1 MELQQPVQGNTAST
15 VKPVDA
21 KIAVH
26 TKILTPKEL
35 AELLKVQ
42 VSWIYEQT
50 RKGTIPCVKLGKYY
64 RFHLDEVLAHYKT
77 NVSDGKHLQRA

>member
-1 MELQQPVQGNTAST
+1 MEPQQTVQQNTAST
-15 VKPVDA
+15 VEPVDD
-21 KIAVH
+21 KIVIR

-42 VSWIYEQT
+42 ISWIYEQT

-64 RFHLDEVLAHYKT
+64 RFNLDEVLAHYKT
-77 NVSDGKHLQRA
+77 TGSDGQK

>member
-1 MELQQPVQGNTAST
+1 MERQQPAQQNTAST
-15 VKPVDA
+15 VESVDA
-21 KIAVH
+21 KIVVH

-77 NVSDGKHLQRA
+77 NVSGGKKLQRA